1 MQSQHGSRLGTGITD
16 DDVLQIIFREPLI
29 ANTPSTVNAPS
40 QIGEVLAAAYHNA
53 NALGFCSRN
62 CICLRISVDGY
73 GLWVA
78 FVFLDPA
85 STNALLHW
93 CENQRR
99 PFLTRICAGRCP
111 TQPAAARA
119 AHWKRGAKDSDYP
132 SRPRQ
137 RLRRGRVERG
147 GKIVQPPITVIIG
160 GRALLMLIAA
170 RFSGSGSG
178 KDLLSRAIS
187 LIASGLLPFSSF
199 PRPIAP
205 DTYRGRDRPA
215 CRIPGARRG
224 MVHRVRPQ

>member
-40 QIGEVLAAAYHNA
+40 QIGEVLAAPYHNA
-53 NALGFCSRN
+53 NPLGFCSRN

-132 SRPRQ
+132 VDPGSASDEVGLSKGDVVVAIDQQRSRPRRTRQ
-137 RLRRGRVERG
+137 
-147 GKIVQPPITVIIG
+147 QN
-160 GRALLMLIAA
+160 
-170 RFSGSGSG
+170 
-178 KDLLSRAIS
+178 
-187 LIASGLLPFSSF
+187 
-199 PRPIAP
+199 
-205 DTYRGRDRPA
+205 
-215 CRIPGARRG
+215 
-224 MVHRVRPQ
+224 

>member
-29 ANTPSTVNAPS
+29 TNTPSTVNAPS

-99 PFLTRICAGRCP
+99 PFLTQICAGRCP

-119 AHWKRGAKDSDYP
+119 AHWKRGARGSDYP

-147 GKIVQPPITVIIG
+147 GC
-160 GRALLMLIAA
+160 R
-170 RFSGSGSG
+170 RC
-178 KDLLSRAIS
+178 
-187 LIASGLLPFSSF
+187 
-199 PRPIAP
+199 
-205 DTYRGRDRPA
+205 DRPA
-215 CRIPGARRG
+215 A
-224 MVHRVRPQ
+224 VKTPQDAAAKLKEAAVSPKIGTGKERCTSVA